1 MTWRRLRQAAA
12 CWLIAVG
19 AVAATGCGR
28 APHPAVAWHD
38 AHPLPADTLT
48 FATAEIGTY
57 GGRFVIAATN
67 APKTFNALMAGEQS
81 SNDVNNLMYAG
92 LAEFDNATQ
101 TLYPLLAKS
110 WDVSADGL
118 TYTWHLRHGARFSD
132 GHPITS
138 SDVMFMFELV
148 YDDALSPSLR
158 DLLTVDGQ
166 RFQVSAPD
174 SYTVVT
180 RLPGPHSLAVA
191 SIGSLRILPRHV
203 LEPVYRR
210 GLFASAYPVTTPP
223 ESLVT
228 SGAFRLRR
236 YVPGEKV
243 VLERNPWWLGVDRD
257 GQRLPYLDELVF
269 LIVPDQ
275 NTAALKF
282 QAGDVDALD
291 NVKPEDYK
299 TYIDGMDAGG
309 YTLHDLGPSLNTS
322 FLWFNLNRVRTAKV
336 GRHIGDPIVALDKLH
351 WFSNRGFRRAV
362 SSAIDRD
369 AIIRGPYFG
378 EALKNWSAP
387 SVGSRR
393 WGELGITGVDY
404 DPARANRILDSLG
417 WLDRNRDGLRED
429 DRGRTI
435 TFTLK
440 TNSDNAVRVAIATLV
455 RDDLQRVGI
464 RCVPVPVDFNTLT
477 TNLREDFQYEAILA
491 GLGSA
496 VPPEP
501 GMYANFVT
509 SGGLRHYWNVRQP
522 KPETRAELE
531 LDQLYAQVR
540 SASDDGARL
549 APWKHIVKI
558 MNDECFVV
566 WLPVQMLKIPIR
578 NRFGNLQPTAVPHR
592 VLWNIDR
599 VFAKKRPARP

>member
-1 MTWRRLRQAAA
+1 MFR
-12 CWLIAVG
+12 
-19 AVAATGCGR
+19 
-28 APHPAVAWHD
+28 
-38 AHPLPADTLT
+38 
-48 FATAEIGTY
+48 TAEIGSH
-57 GGRFVIAATN
+57 GGRFVIAATS
-67 APKTFNALMAGEQS
+67 APKTFNPLMAGEQS
-81 SNDVNNLMYAG
+81 SNDINNLMYAG
-92 LAEFDNATQ
+92 LAEFDNGTQ

-110 WDVSADGL
+110 WDVSVDGL

-148 YDDALSPSLR
+148 YDSALGPSLR
-158 DLLTVDGQ
+158 DLLMVDG
-166 RFQVSAPD
+166 RPFTVSAPD

-180 RLPGPHSLAVA
+180 ILPGPHSLAVA
-191 SIGSLRILPRHV
+191 SVGALRILPRHV
-203 LEPVYRR
+203 LEPAHRR
-210 GLFASAYPVTTPP
+210 GRFASSYAVTTPP

-236 YVPGEKV
+236 YVAGEKV
-243 VLERNPWWLGVDRD
+243 VLERNPFWLGVDGE
-257 GQRLPYLDELVF
+257 GQRLPYLDEVVF

-275 NTAALKF
+275 STAALKF

-299 TYIDGMDAGG
+299 TYIDGMDAGD
-309 YTLHDLGPSLNTS
+309 YSLHDLGPSLTTN
-322 FLWFNLNRVRTAKV
+322 FIWFNLNRVREAKP
-336 GRHIGDPIVALDKLH
+336 GRRIGDPMVAAAKH
-351 WFSNRGFRRAV
+351 RWFANREFRRAV

-378 EALKNWSAP
+378 EALDNWSAP

-393 WGELGITGVDY
+393 WGNLGVRGVGY

-417 WLDRNRDGLRED
+417 WKDRDGDGVRED
-429 DRGRTI
+429 DRGAPI
-435 TFTLK
+435 AFTLK
-440 TNSDNAVRVAIATLV
+440 TNSDNAVRVSIATLV
-455 RDDLQRVGI
+455 RDDLERVGL

-522 KPETRAELE
+522 APETAAEAEL
-531 LDQLYAQVR
+531 DRLYAMVR
-540 SASDDGARL
+540 AASDDETRRE
-549 APWKHIVKI
+549 PWKRIVQI
-558 MNDECFVV
+558 TNDECFVV
-566 WLPVQMLKIPIR
+566 WLPVQKLKIPIR
-578 NRFGNLQPTAVPHR
+578 NQFGNLQPTAIPHR

-599 VFAKKRPARP
+599 VFVKTRAART